1 MSELRTDRPV
11 VAVFTAA
18 INPKPVYT
26 RNERGDEI
34 ITVPARTLPGNV
46 VMNSILYPRDEIRKI
61 AESFNQ
67 TPATFG
73 HPHALALSQKGLMDH
88 YIFAHNTNARWV
100 EEDDRVHMD
109 IEINATKA
117 EGLPDGKRVV
127 DAIRAEQPISSSTGV
142 LGRLTREDGTGGHA
156 GKNWK
161 YRLQAEKA
169 DHNAILLDE
178 PPAAS
183 VTEGRT
189 GLMVAHERDGLQ
201 VVCASAEDIEPVAV
215 ESALN
220 RQDVEREDHPM
231 SDDANKEAEG
241 KVEDSAPDQE
251 SKVETASEAKTGD
264 DTATLLKAQLDEM
277 SGKMDKLI
285 EINAAQAK
293 QLEEKAA
300 AEKDAAVQTL
310 IKSGQISEGT
320 DIADVPA
327 EFLMHLA
334 SNTGAGEADKV
345 PGDAEGKP
353 ESDDSDEGR
362 DMFLNFKQDEEKAN
376 G

>member
-1 MSELRTDRPV
+1 MSDLRTDEPI
-11 VAVFTAA
+11 VAVFTST
-18 INPKPVYT
+18 INPKPTYT
-26 RNERGDEI
+26 RNEDGHEI

-46 VMNSILYPRDEIRKI
+46 VMNSILYPREEIRKI
-61 AESFNQ
+61 AESFNG

-73 HPHALALSQKGLMDH
+73 HTNGLALSQDGLMGH

-100 EEDDRVHMD
+100 EEDDRVHLD

-127 DAIRAEQPISSSTGV
+127 DAIREEKPIPSSTGV
-142 LGRLTREDGTGGHA
+142 LGRITREEGTGGHA
-156 GKNWK
+156 GRNWK

-178 PPAAS
+178 PPAA
-183 VTEGRT
+183 TPGEGRT

-201 VVCASAEDIEPVAV
+201 VICASAEDIEPVAA

-220 RQDVEREDHPM
+220 KEDVEREGNPM
-231 SDDANKEAEG
+231 DDDKKNEEG
-241 KVEDSAPDQE
+241 KIEDSAPEQE
-251 SKVETASEAKTGD
+251 QKVETAAADTGTD
-264 DTATLLKAQLDEM
+264 DAALLKAQLDDM

-293 QLEEKAA
+293 QIEEKAA

-320 DIADVPA
+320 DIANVPA

-334 SNTGAGEADKV
+334 SNTGAGESDKV
-345 PGDAEGKP
+345 PGDAEGEAGK
-353 ESDDSDEGR
+353 EDDSSR
-362 DMFLNFKQDEEKAN
+362 DMFLNFKQDGDEEKAN

>member
-1 MSELRTDRPV
+1 
-11 VAVFTAA
+11 
-18 INPKPVYT
+18 
-26 RNERGDEI
+26 
-34 ITVPARTLPGNV
+34 
-46 VMNSILYPRDEIRKI
+46 MN
-61 AESFNQ
+61 
-67 TPATFG
+67 T
-73 HPHALALSQKGLMDH
+73 
-88 YIFAHNTNARWV
+88 YIFAHNSNARWV
-100 EEDDRVHMD
+100 EEDDRVHLD

-127 DAIRAEQPISSSTGV
+127 DAIRAEKPISSSTGV

-201 VVCASAEDIEPVAV
+201 VICASAEDIEQVAV

-220 RQDVEREDHPM
+220 NQDVEREEHPM
-231 SDDANKEAEG
+231 SDDAKNGEG
-241 KVEDSAPDQE
+241 KIEDSAPEQE

-320 DIADVPA
+320 DITDVPA

-345 PGDAEGKP
+345 PGDAEGKA
-353 ESDDSDEGR
+353 EEEDDSSR
-362 DMFLNFKQDEEKAN
+362 DMFLNFKQDDDKEKAN